1 MQFDGA
7 VIKEQGVNFAIVV
20 VNPSTLDYSTHREE
34 TREAFSRHFP
44 EMPVILMAQNGQG
57 VPTFSGRTDIVNF
70 LANTDFSKIPFRT
83 YTVN

>member
-7 VIKEQGVNFAIVV
+7 VIKERGVNFAIVV

-44 EMPVILMAQNGQG
+44 GIPVVLMAQNSQG
-57 VPTFSGRTDIVNF
+57 IPTYSGRTDIVNL
-70 LANTDFSKIPFRT
+70 LANIDFSKILFKT
-83 YTVN
+83 YTV